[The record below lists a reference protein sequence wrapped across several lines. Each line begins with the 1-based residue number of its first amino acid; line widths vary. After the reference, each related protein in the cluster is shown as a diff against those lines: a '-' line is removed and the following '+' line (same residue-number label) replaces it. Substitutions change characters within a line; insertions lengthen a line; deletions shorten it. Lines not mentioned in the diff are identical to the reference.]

1 MSHNLTKT
9 NGHRL
14 WQGVIVDR
22 QYMCGGELMKVS
34 VSEALALKPFRQA
47 RVLAGSGGLG
57 RKIGSV
63 TVMDTPDIARWL
75 KGNEMLLCNLFVLKD
90 DPKAQVGLISDLAA
104 KEVACLALKLKRFVD
119 SIPQEMLDLADEL
132 DLPIIEM
139 PGDIAWI
146 EVITPVFGE
155 ILNRQAVALE
165 RSVEIHKRFTTIALK
180 GGGLQAI
187 AASLSQLIEHTVT
200 IVDGSFHVIEH
211 APFGGYCET
220 PPISEVLKVFDESPL
235 VLTIHGCRCRQIP
248 IPHLSVTCLC
258 CDSVAGDESHAS
270 VLIWLPEGQNLTED
284 DNVALE
290 HALTVT
296 ALEMMKRQAVS
307 EVALRF
313 QRNFLFDLLT
323 GTAESRETVLAM
335 AGSFGW
341 QLDKPHF
348 VVAIK
353 RGGHS
358 LSPGETPR
366 SLLLNA
372 KRALALEGLRQNCIV
387 MDLRDTIV
395 VLIPSWEYKFK
406 NSRDFLALGKRIAER
421 LAREAGQDGV
431 CIGVGRICQDVMD
444 LKRSYSEA
452 SRALTLG
459 QHVWGRGA
467 VIHHD
472 DLGTY
477 RVLSSVLEDPEALA
491 FYQETLGQ
499 VVEYDRRNGA
509 NLLDTLET
517 FFRLHED
524 VTEAS
529 KSLFVH
535 PNTVRYRLKKVCE
548 LTGAS
553 MQSSEG
559 RLNLQVALKIHHMI
573 KGKKARLIPDEHL
586 I

>member
-1 MSHNLTKT
+1 
-9 NGHRL
+9 
-14 WQGVIVDR
+14 
-22 QYMCGGELMKVS
+22 MKIS

-47 RVLAGSGGLG
+47 RVLAGSGGLE

-104 KEVACLALKLKRFVD
+104 KDVACLALKLKRFVD
-119 SIPQEMLDLADEL
+119 NVPKEMLDLADEL

-155 ILNRQAVALE
+155 ILNRQAMALE

-180 GGGLQAI
+180 GDGVQAI
-187 AASLSQLIEHTVT
+187 ASSLSQLIQHPVT
-200 IVDGSFHVIEH
+200 IVDGSFQVLCHV
-211 APFGGYCET
+211 PFGASCET
-220 PPISEVLKVFDESPL
+220 PPISEVLKVFEEAPL

-248 IPHLSVTCLC
+248 LFQLGVTCLC
-258 CDSVAGDESHAS
+258 CDAMAGDESHAS
-270 VLIWLPEGQNLTED
+270 VLLWLPGGDTLTED

-290 HALTVT
+290 QALTVT
-296 ALEMMKRQAVS
+296 ALEMMKTQAVS

-348 VVAIK
+348 AVAIK
-353 RGGHS
+353 RYGHRLS
-358 LSPGETPR
+358 LGEPGAEAPR
-366 SLLLNA
+366 SLLPSA
-372 KRALALEGLRQNCIV
+372 RRALALEGLRQDCIV
-387 MDLRDTIV
+387 MDLRDIIV
-395 VLIPSWEYKFK
+395 VLMPSQDHKFK
-406 NSRDFLALGKRIAER
+406 NSRDFLPLGKRIAER
-421 LAREAGQDGV
+421 LAREAGEEGV
-431 CIGVGRICQDVMD
+431 CMGVGRVCQDVMD
-444 LKRSYSEA
+444 LNRSYSEA
-452 SRALTLG
+452 RRALSLG

-467 VIHHD
+467 VTHHD

-477 RVLSSVLEDPEALA
+477 RVLSSVSEDPEALA
-491 FYQETLGQ
+491 FYRETLGP
-499 VVEYDRRNGA
+499 VVQYDRRNGA
-509 NLLDTLET
+509 NLLGTLET
-517 FFRLHED
+517 FFLLQED
-524 VTEAS
+524 VVEVAR
-529 KSLFVH
+529 SLFVH
-535 PNTVRYRLKKVCE
+535 PNTVRYRLKRVCE
-548 LTGAS
+548 LTGVS
-553 MQSSEG
+553 LHSSEG
-559 RLNLQVALKIHHMI
+559 RLNLQVALKIHHMMQ
-573 KGKKARLIPDEHL
+573 GKNAGLLPDEHL